1 MRRSVPALV
10 LVLLTLTLVSEAP
23 AQQRGLSDAQ
33 VRSAEVEVPR
43 LVALLELTPGATIAD
58 VGAGFGAWTIQF
70 SRWTGP
76 DGRVYATEIGDRQLE
91 SLRETAEREGLSNVT
106 VVEGVADATNLP
118 PACCDGILVRDAFHH
133 FTEPEAMILSLAAAL
148 KPGGR
153 LAIIDFPPRA
163 NSSVP
168 DGVPADRGGHGVPP
182 EVVRREVGAALTHVT
197 TIPDW
202 SAGSRP
208 ASLFALLFEKP

>member
-1 MRRSVPALV
+1 MRRFAPALV
-10 LVLLTLTLVSEAP
+10 FVLITLFLVSVAP
-23 AQQRGLSDAQ
+23 AQQRGLSGGQ
-33 VRSAEVEVPR
+33 VRSAEAEVPR
-43 LVALLELTPGATIAD
+43 LVELLELTRGATIAD

-76 DGRVYATEIGDRQLE
+76 DGRVYTTDIGDRQLAA
-91 SLRETAEREGLSNVT
+91 LRETAEREGLSNVT
-106 VVEGVADATNLP
+106 VVAGAAAATNLP

-133 FTEPEAMILSLAAAL
+133 FTEPEAMIRSLAAAL

-182 EVVRREVGAALTHVT
+182 EVVRREIGAELTHVT

-208 ASLFALLFEKP
+208 GSLFLLLFEKP

>member
-10 LVLLTLTLVSEAP
+10 LVLLTLTLVSAAP

-33 VRSAEVEVPR
+33 VRSAETEVPR
-43 LVALLELTPGATIAD
+43 LVALLELTPGASIAD
-58 VGAGFGAWTIQF
+58 VGAGFGAWTVQF
-70 SRWTGP
+70 ARWTGP
-76 DGRVYATEIGDRQLE
+76 EGRVYATEIGGRQLE
-91 SLRETAEREGLSNVT
+91 ALREIAEREGLSNVT
-106 VVEGVADATNLP
+106 VVEGAADATNLP

-182 EVVRREVGAALTHVT
+182 EVVRREIGAALTHVS

-208 ASLFALLFEKP
+208 GSLFLLLFEKP

>member
-10 LVLLTLTLVSEAP
+10 LVLLTLTLVCEAP

-33 VRSAEVEVPR
+33 VRSAETEVPR
-43 LVALLELTPGATIAD
+43 LVALLELTPGASIAD
-58 VGAGFGAWTIQF
+58 VGAGFGAWTVQF
-70 SRWTGP
+70 ARWTGP
-76 DGRVYATEIGDRQLE
+76 EGRVYATEIGGRQLE
-91 SLRETAEREGLSNVT
+91 ALREIAEREGLSNVT
-106 VVEGVADATNLP
+106 VVEGAADATNLP

-182 EVVRREVGAALTHVT
+182 EVVRREIGAALTHVS

-208 ASLFALLFEKP
+208 GSLFLLLFEKP

>member
-10 LVLLTLTLVSEAP
+10 LVLLTLTLVCEAP

-33 VRSAEVEVPR
+33 VRSAETEVPR
-43 LVALLELTPGATIAD
+43 LVALLELTPGASIAD
-58 VGAGFGAWTIQF
+58 VGAGFGAWTVQF
-70 SRWTGP
+70 SRWTGS
-76 DGRVYATEIGDRQLE
+76 DGRVYATDIGDRQLE
-91 SLRETAEREGLSNVT
+91 ALREIAEREGLSNVT
-106 VVEGVADATNLP
+106 VVEGAADATNLP

-182 EVVRREVGAALTHVT
+182 EVVRREIGAALTHVS

-208 ASLFALLFEKP
+208 GSLFLLLFEKP